1 MLNKT
6 CTPNKTEDLNLS
18 VFFLIKSR
26 NKSETLAKRI
36 SCECKLKF
44 DGTNASQIDGE
55 ISVDVSVKRF
65 MYMYFKH
72 TFFKQFYQHKR
83 FCPRWQYN
91 RWEVIQKYSHLLY
104 WIWHNQKDINSE
116 A

>member
-83 FCPRWQYN
+83 FCPDDNIIDEKSYKN
-91 RWEVIQKYSHLLY
+91 ILIYYIGYGTIK
-104 WIWHNQKDINSE
+104 KT
-116 A
+116 